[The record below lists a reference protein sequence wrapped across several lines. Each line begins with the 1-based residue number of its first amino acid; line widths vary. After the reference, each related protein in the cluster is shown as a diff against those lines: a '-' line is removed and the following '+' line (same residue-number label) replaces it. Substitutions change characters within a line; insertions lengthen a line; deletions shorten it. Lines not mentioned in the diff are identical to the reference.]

1 MRSSCRL
8 VLSAVLLLGCLYA
21 AAAVAAVGVQEDF
34 AIVPEGVLRRL
45 AKKTVLPDYPEA
57 SKKRGTAGRAVAQL
71 DVDKEGRITG
81 AFVLE
86 APDEEI
92 KQAVLDAV
100 RRWEFN
106 SAFTGDE
113 RKPVRIRGK
122 LTFYFV
128 IDGQGARV
136 QNPRKFN

>member
-1 MRSSCRL
+1 M
-8 VLSAVLLLGCLYA
+8 SAVLLLSCLCG

-45 AKKTVLPDYPEA
+45 AKKTVLPGYPEA
-57 SKKRGTAGRAVAQL
+57 SQKRGTAGRAVAQL
-71 DVDKEGRITG
+71 DVDKEGRITS

-92 KQAVLDAV
+92 KQAVLDAA